1 MRKLITSRKRNRSC
15 FICKKAIE
23 KGEKYSKKSF
33 SVGNPSQPDKIVNH
47 PTLGMAVEVQG
58 YRYNKSMCEKCTVNE
73 TAFKTVKIVNSN
85 KEIKK

>member
-15 FICKKAIE
+15 FICKKA
-23 KGEKYSKKSF
+23 
-33 SVGNPSQPDKIVNH
+33 
-47 PTLGMAVEVQG
+47 
-58 YRYNKSMCEKCTVNE
+58 MCEKCTVNE